1 MRGRNDGCRS
11 RVGAVRRGAA
21 VSPGR
26 SDAALEGTLCPVCG
40 ETGDGA
46 LLALVEALAEAL
58 TEELPAGEVVVRM
71 GALTGGETLMSV
83 AFEYGGALTLPTGQV
98 RITLPAALMEGYTLS
113 LLGEDGTETEL
124 LYEVTQADGE
134 DALASFV
141 VDYTDALSPV
151 RVIRLL
157 PVELSG
163 VMLKFEHG
171 GQIA

>member
-1 MRGRNDGCRS
+1 MQK
-11 RVGAVRRGAA
+11 RVISGILA
-21 VSPGR
+21 
-26 SDAALEGTLCPVCG
+26 
-40 ETGDGA
+40 
-46 LLALVEALAEAL
+46 LALVL
-58 TEELPAGEVVVRM
+58 TL
-71 GALTGGETLMSV
+71 
-83 AFEYGGALTLPTGQV
+83 ALTLAQADV
-98 RITLPAALMEGYTLS
+98 RVELDGIDGGSASVTVPEDDSAALLEGYTLS

-124 LYEVTQADGE
+124 LYEETQADGE
-134 DALASFV
+134 ETLASFV